1 MLNRTR
7 ISLLKA
13 SLVIL
18 TLICVATPPASALT
32 IYYTYG
38 DKSGGLAS
46 LEVNSAGDISDHK
59 VVGDGIITP
68 YKLAIS
74 AKGDRAIVISDDN
87 AKATIFDVGA
97 TPKQLAVLDLGATG
111 KSLVPVGD
119 HALVSADEGLF
130 NWINLDQGT
139 IEKTFDAK
147 KDLHPSG
154 TRGEGLFL
162 LPDHK
167 TVLIPFQKDN
177 SKGTH
182 FGSRMLVF
190 DLDTMTPR
198 FDLQLPRNHPDL
210 NIVGNLKEQGPNPEV
225 AFMSPKNDTVMLT
238 LDLYGAIAFAKL
250 SSALEGKWDNLEYI
264 PSSMDGTW
272 GNAFPDR
279 GLLFTSADKD
289 YLLISNAS
297 PDGGLVLFDVA
308 TRKVIG
314 KYPAPGGCE
323 NPVLLSHGQKVVT
336 VTSGKTKTRLTIKQD
351 KEFYPKN
358 ILYSFDLK
366 PLKDGKPATVESI
379 TFDKPVQKVQ
389 AIDPE
394 HNDLLFLVL
403 GADSS
408 ELVIYDLD
416 SKTILHREPTKGAV
430 QRVTTYQEGK

>member
-1 MLNRTR
+1 MLNRTT
-7 ISLLKA
+7 LLKA
-13 SLVIL
+13 SLALL
-18 TLICVATPPASALT
+18 TLASVVTPPASALT

-38 DKSGGLAS
+38 DKTGGLAS
-46 LEVNSAGDISDHK
+46 LNVTPGGEVSDHK
-59 VVGDGIITP
+59 VIGEGIDAPFKIG
-68 YKLAIS
+68 IS
-74 AKGDRAIVISDDN
+74 AKGDRALVISEEN
-87 AKATIFDVGA
+87 AKATLFQVGT
-97 TPKQLAVLDLGATG
+97 TPKQLAVLDLGAHG
-111 KSLVPVGD
+111 KSLVSVGD

-147 KDLHPSG
+147 KNLNPSG

-162 LPDHK
+162 MPDHK
-167 TVLIPFQKDN
+167 TVLVPFQKDS

-190 DLDTMTPR
+190 DLDSMTPR

-210 NIVGNLKEQGPNPEV
+210 HIVGNLKEQGPDPEV
-225 AFMSPKNDTVMLT
+225 AFMSPKDDTVMLT

-250 SSALEGKWDNLEYI
+250 SSALAGKWDNLEYI
-264 PSSMDGTW
+264 PCSMDGSW

-297 PDGGLVLFDVA
+297 PNGGLVLYDVA
-308 TRKVIG
+308 TRKIID

-323 NPVLLSHGQKVVT
+323 TPVLLSHSQKVVT
-336 VTSGKTKTRLTIKQD
+336 VSSGKTKTRLAIKQEKVFKPD
-351 KEFYPKN
+351 N
-358 ILYSFDLK
+358 ILFVLDPA
-366 PLKDGKPATVESI
+366 PLKDGKPATMERI
-379 TFDKPVQKVQ
+379 TFDKPVQRVQ

-403 GADSS
+403 GTDSS

-416 SKTILHREPTKGAV
+416 AKKILHREPTKGSV
-430 QRVTTYQEGK
+430 QRVATYQEGK